1 MDVLM
6 TRFTVRSFAILAF
19 SLPCAAAFADALKDE
34 LRVCRDLTDDDVRL
48 ICYDAAVDR
57 SKQGAY
63 SNPAAAPAKQPAP
76 VPAEPANPSAVAGT
90 AAAAGTAASLS
101 QEDLFGKSGDE
112 VERTVEEV
120 TGDERIDSL
129 SATVTRLHQYNYD
142 RVLITLDNGQ
152 VWKQV
157 DSSSLRVRVGDAV
170 DIERAS
176 LGSFML
182 RKKGSKRSM
191 RVSRED

>member
-1 MDVLM
+1 M
-6 TRFTVRSFAILAF
+6 TRPIARTFAFLLLA
-19 SLPCAAAFADALKDE
+19 LPGTSAIADPLQDE
-34 LRVCRDLTDDDVRL
+34 LGVCRSLTDDKARL

-57 SKQGAY
+57 SRNSSAGSPASAPPQAPAPA
-63 SNPAAAPAKQPAP
+63 PAA
-76 VPAEPANPSAVAGT
+76 T
-90 AAAAGTAASLS
+90 AAAAAGAAGTANQID

-112 VERTVEEV
+112 LQRTVEAA
-120 TGDERIDSL
+120 TGSEQMDNL
-129 SATVTRLHQYNYD
+129 SATVTKLHKFNYD

-157 DSSSLRVRVGDAV
+157 DASSLRLRVGDAV
-170 DIERAS
+170 NIERAS

-182 RKKGSKRSM
+182 RKQGSKRSM

>member
-6 TRFTVRSFAILAF
+6 TRFIAQSFAILV
-19 SLPCAAAFADALKDE
+19 LIVPAAASADALRDE
-34 LRVCRDLTDDDVRL
+34 LRVCRDLPDDDARL

-57 SKQGAY
+57 SRQSTY
-63 SNPAAAPAKQPAP
+63 SSPAPASESPPAAAPA
-76 VPAEPANPSAVAGT
+76 EPAGTPGT
-90 AAAAGTAASLS
+90 AAAAAATGTLT
-101 QEDLFGKSGDE
+101 QEDLFGKTGDE
-112 VERTVEEV
+112 VERTVEEA
-120 TGDERIDSL
+120 TGDQRIDSL
-129 SATVTRLHQYNYD
+129 SATVTKLREYAYNK
-142 RVLITLDNGQ
+142 VLITLDNGQ

-157 DSSSLRVRVGDAV
+157 DTSSLRLRVGDAI

-182 RKKGSKRSM
+182 RKQGSKRSM

>member
-6 TRFTVRSFAILAF
+6 TRLTAKSFAILAC
-19 SLPCAAAFADALKDE
+19 LVPGAAAFADALQDE
-34 LRVCRDLTDDDVRL
+34 LRVCRDLTDDDARL

-57 SKQGAY
+57 SRQSAY
-63 SNPAAAPAKQPAP
+63 SRPAPAPAKPPAP
-76 VPAEPANPSAVAGT
+76 APAEAVSS
-90 AAAAGTAASLS
+90 AAATTAAASLS

-112 VERTVEEV
+112 VERTVEEA
-120 TGDERIDSL
+120 TGSERIDSL
-129 SATVTRLHQYNYD
+129 SATVSKLHQYSYGK
-142 RVLITLDNGQ
+142 VLITLDNGQ

-157 DSSSLRVRVGDAV
+157 DTSNLRLRVGDAV

-182 RKKGSKRSM
+182 RKEGSKRSM